1 LVARLTGCA
10 EGIDDSTWTGASD
23 LVGIA
28 AKHSN
33 SRAKLGAAKR
43 DHMLADVN
51 GNLLSLMM
59 VGVHQD
65 PLDEVIAVLV
75 ASNVDEWDA
84 WTIGMRSGDDSEI
97 TFQEFRSTDLQA
109 LLDHLGGELVNA
121 VAVRVG

>member
-1 LVARLTGCA
+1 
-10 EGIDDSTWTGASD
+10 
-23 LVGIA
+23 
-28 AKHSN
+28 
-33 SRAKLGAAKR
+33 
-43 DHMLADVN
+43 MLADVN